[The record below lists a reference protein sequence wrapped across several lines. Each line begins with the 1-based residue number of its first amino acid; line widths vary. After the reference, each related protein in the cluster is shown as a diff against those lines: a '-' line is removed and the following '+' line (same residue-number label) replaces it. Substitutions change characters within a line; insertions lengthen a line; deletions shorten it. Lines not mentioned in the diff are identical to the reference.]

1 MRKNFMKK
9 VVAGMLT
16 AVMAFSLTAC
26 GGGDASTN
34 DTAKEEGSSDVITV
48 GFCFMWEAYPAK
60 CARGI
65 ILNFSPFFILD
76 SVWNWSVIFPDRT
89 GTTLQ
94 YNSKGII

>member
-1 MRKNFMKK
+1 
-9 VVAGMLT
+9 
-16 AVMAFSLTAC
+16 
-26 GGGDASTN
+26 
-34 DTAKEEGSSDVITV
+34 
-48 GFCFMWEAYPAK
+48 MWEAYPAK

-76 SVWNWSVIFPDRT
+76 SVWNLSLIFPDRT